1 MAVHPNSLANLSDPW
16 PQGRSGNP
24 GGRPKGVVYP
34 SEHMRGLAG
43 LTAEAI
49 QKIKEDPEEP
59 VSRRIAAGMY
69 LDALDG
75 DTARTRKDATSEI
88 CDRTAGRPAQSVQVI
103 AEGPRRS
110 AQELLDEIRSR
121 YRIGRTSADA
131 LPPSAE
137 GA

>member
-1 MAVHPNSLANLSDPW
+1 MPNGQPSQLANLRSPW
-16 PQGRSGNP
+16 HPGQSGNP
-24 GGRPKGVVYP
+24 NGRPQGVTYP
-34 SEHMRGLAG
+34 TEWMRGMAG
-43 LTAEAI
+43 MTAEAMR
-49 QKIKEDPEEP
+49 KIKDDPGEP

-110 AQELLDEIRSR
+110 AQDLLDDLRKR
-121 YRIGRTSADA
+121 YNLDPAQTVKG
-131 LPPSAE
+131 LPSE
-137 GA
+137 